1 MGDSDV
7 FIANTNLP
15 ALCRE
20 IALACVIAGSIAAKS
35 AAFAGE
41 CPADK
46 MKVNARE
53 KVDFKPVGVTDVTL
67 GSIDLEKQPAN
78 IKGRELRFRK
88 LTIEPGGIVPW
99 HSHDDRPAIIYVA
112 EGEIV
117 EYASNCADPIVHKT
131 GDIRPETHGT
141 SHWWQN
147 LGNKTVILF
156 VGDVLHDKNDK
167 HM

>member
-1 MGDSDV
+1 MSNRITSRSIV
-7 FIANTNLP
+7 
-15 ALCRE
+15 
-20 IALACVIAGSIAAKS
+20 LAGLAAGSLLIGVSS
-35 AAFAGE
+35 AVAGG

-46 MKVNARE
+46 MKAEVRQQTAHAA
-53 KVDFKPVGVTDVTL
+53 KGVTDTVL
-67 GSIDLEKQPAN
+67 AAIDLEKEPAN
-78 IKGRELRFRK
+78 IKERQLRFRK
-88 LTIEPGGIVPW
+88 LTVEPGGIVPW

-117 EYASNCADPIVHKT
+117 EYASNCADPIVHKA

-167 HM
+167 NM